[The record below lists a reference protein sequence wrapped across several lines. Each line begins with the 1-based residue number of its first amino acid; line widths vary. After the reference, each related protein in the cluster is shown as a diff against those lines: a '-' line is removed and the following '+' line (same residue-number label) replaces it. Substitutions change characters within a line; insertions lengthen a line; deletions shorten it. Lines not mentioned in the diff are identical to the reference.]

1 MRVMKNIP
9 VTERVFV
16 QLSAELFNAFNLENV
31 EFAGFNTTFGP
42 GLDLETGELAGPQP
56 RFMRLR
62 TESGDYDRSNR
73 QVPGVSPLQLQFGA
87 RLFF

>member
-1 MRVMKNIP
+1 MRVMTHIP
-9 VTERVFV
+9 FKQRVVV
-16 QLSAELFNAFNLENV
+16 QLSAELFNAFNLANV

-42 GLDLETGELAGPQP
+42 GLDLKTGEVIGPQP

-62 TESGDYDRSNR
+62 TESGDYDRNNR
-73 QVPGVSPLQLQFGA
+73 QVPGVSPLQLQLGA

>member
-1 MRVMKNIP
+1 
-9 VTERVFV
+9 
-16 QLSAELFNAFNLENV
+16 
-31 EFAGFNTTFGP
+31 
-42 GLDLETGELAGPQP
+42 
-56 RFMRLR
+56 MRLR